1 MKKNIK
7 FIICFI
13 LLIILIFTLNTS
25 SFAADTS
32 IEGIISNGQSFIEAG
47 TRSNTTLPT
56 DNTIRDTSNLIYNV
70 VFIMGVVVMCIW
82 GMVLGIKFITG
93 SVAEQA
99 EVKKS
104 LLPYGAGC
112 IVIICGYIIW
122 KLVVTIAGQFA

>member
-13 LLIILIFTLNTS
+13 LLIILIFTLTTS
-25 SFAADTS
+25 SFAAES
-32 IEGIISNGQSFIEAG
+32 SVGGIISSGQSFINAG
-47 TRSNTTLPT
+47 ANSNTALPT
-56 DNTIRDTSNLIYNV
+56 EENIRDMSNLIYNV
-70 VFIMGVVVMCIW
+70 LFILGIVIMCIW

-112 IVIICGYIIW
+112 AMILCGYIIW
-122 KLVVTIAGQFA
+122 KVVVNIAQQFT

>member
-25 SFAADTS
+25 SFATDSTVS
-32 IEGIISNGQSFIEAG
+32 GIINSGQSFIEAG
-47 TRSNTTLPT
+47 ANTNAAIPT
-56 DNTIRDTSNLIYNV
+56 DDTIRDTSNLIYNV
-70 VFIMGVVVMCIW
+70 VFIIGVVVMCIW